1 MIKFYFTTSS
11 GSCRKAKA
19 WLLKN
24 NLPFEEINLK
34 TTRLTKEELL
44 HILSLTQNGTHE
56 IISKGG
62 KAYKSLSV
70 DLEQMTLNELFDV
83 LNQNR
88 LLLKRPLLV
97 DEDRLLIAY
106 NEDDIRKFIPRH
118 IRRIH
123 KAQIDLQLSQEILQY
138 N

>member
-1 MIKFYFTTSS
+1 
-11 GSCRKAKA
+11 
-19 WLLKN
+19 
-24 NLPFEEINLK
+24 
-34 TTRLTKEELL
+34 
-44 HILSLTQNGTHE
+44 
-56 IISKGG
+56 
-62 KAYKSLSV
+62 
-70 DLEQMTLNELFDV
+70 MTLNELFDV

-97 DEDRLLIAY
+97 DEDRLLIGY

-123 KAQIDLQLSQEILQY
+123 KAQIDQQLSQEILQY

>member
-1 MIKFYFTTSS
+1 MIEFYFTTSS
-11 GSCRKAKA
+11 GSCRKTKA

-97 DEDRLLIAY
+97 DEDRLLIGY

-123 KAQIDLQLSQEILQY
+123 KAKIDQQLSQEILQY